1 MGIRIDQAGSPG
13 LDPAAGTTSGV
24 STARRVASSQPAT
37 SQTVSSPSV
46 DPQLFSEAAA
56 QVQTSMPAQEMDVT
70 EMKGALEGV
79 NEYMRE
85 MGSSLSFVYDEASGR
100 SAVQVLDERGEVIR
114 QIPPQE
120 LLDVYAKIRDIV
132 GILLDESG

>member
-24 STARRVASSQPAT
+24 STARRVASSPPAT
-37 SQTVSSPSV
+37 SQTAPSPSV
-46 DPQLFSEAAA
+46 DLQMFSEAAA
-56 QVQTSMPAQEMDVT
+56 QVQTSMLPPEVDVT
-70 EMKGALEGV
+70 EMKSTLEGI
-79 NEYMRE
+79 NEYLSE
-85 MGSSLSFVYDEASGR
+85 IGSSLSFVHDEASGR

-120 LLDVYAKIRDIV
+120 LLDVYARIRDIV